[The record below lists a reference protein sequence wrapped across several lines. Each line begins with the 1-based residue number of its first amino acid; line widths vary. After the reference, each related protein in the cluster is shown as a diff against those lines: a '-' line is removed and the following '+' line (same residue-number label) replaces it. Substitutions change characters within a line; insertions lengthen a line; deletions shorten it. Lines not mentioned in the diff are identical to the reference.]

1 MAGLH
6 QEQRVGAHER
16 RGHRHLGAIG
26 KTKFPVRAELLDAG
40 EDVVPSADVESRG
53 VLAQLPQD
61 LVHLERGDH
70 RLDQRRGFD
79 RSLRH
84 TQFPLGELEN
94 IVPKPR
100 LEMGLHLWE
109 VEIRPGAAC
118 KQFLGVVEEI
128 QREIEYRA

>member
-1 MAGLH
+1 
-6 QEQRVGAHER
+6 
-16 RGHRHLGAIG
+16 
-26 KTKFPVRAELLDAG
+26 
-40 EDVVPSADVESRG
+40 

-84 TQFPLGELEN
+84 AQLPLGELE
-94 IVPKPR
+94 ISFQSR
-100 LEMGLHLWE
+100 AFEMGLDLRK

-118 KQFLGVVEEI
+118 KQFLAVVEEI
-128 QREIEYRA
+128 QREVEYRT